1 MMLKA
6 IIIDDE
12 IAAINALRF
21 LIEKYITDV
30 TVIAGSNEAA
40 EGILLIEAHKPDIV
54 FLDISMPD
62 MNGFAILDQLHYRDF
77 SLVFTTAHT
86 EYAIQAIRHQ
96 ASDYLL
102 KPIDIDEL
110 KMCIE
115 HIRNKRNMKQG
126 NRNNEAIQ
134 GRKFDFNSRIGLP
147 VKEGVIFQSV
157 ADIVWIESDGNYCTF
172 HTSDAKK
179 YVVSKNIG
187 EYEEVLPVK
196 EFFRAHKSNLINI
209 KKVRKYIR
217 TDGYF
222 VEMENGALVEISR
235 RKKDEFLQLMN
246 EVN

>member
-12 IAAINALRF
+12 IAAINALKF
-21 LIEKYITDV
+21 LLEKYITDIV
-30 TVIAGSNEAA
+30 VIASANEAS
-40 EGILLIEAHKPDIV
+40 EGIAAIEELKPDIV

-62 MNGFAILDQLHYRDF
+62 MNGFAMLDRLGYRDF
-77 SLVFTTAHT
+77 SLVFTTAHA

-102 KPIDIDEL
+102 KPVDIDEL
-110 KMCIE
+110 KLCVE
-115 HIRNKRNMKQG
+115 HIRIKRNRKYAG
-126 NRNNEAIQ
+126 RHTDHTFS
-134 GRKFDFNSRIGLP
+134 RKFDFTSRIGLP

-209 KKVRKYIR
+209 KKVKKYIR

-222 VEMENGALVEISR
+222 VEMETGAVVEISR